1 MKTSIVLLGLL
12 LSLNLWAQDAG
23 TDTDL
28 DSANSDD
35 MVVTEEATSQENSQA
50 IEEKEKETSV
60 TETSQRS
67 SRARSAK
74 LKPLYFQADKNNLQV
89 LPQRFEYTL
98 LDQDRLKVGNILIDT
113 TEIQFQIER
122 TNDKKNPYAIRFQ
135 WPAGLIKEGQLAI
148 KNNSGKAI
156 FNRTIL
162 PSDLKIGEAQVN
174 EDGLIVET
182 ANITFS
188 DIESSMIDDMKYYPF
203 MTFCIFKESYETRIY
218 LCSKELYLSS
228 QGGAMVIKS
237 RDSIKRNAN
246 IDINGKVVGN
256 QGIIYLNDRNESVA
270 FKAHTQTGA
279 FLEIETRMKDVDFK
293 DVVLS
298 PDGKRIILTASGAR
312 PFDTHNVKILSEDDW
327 QASIPRSRPVL
338 YLKGEGDIPMRQ
350 EFFIR
355 GVLPREGNRIFVS
368 PRSPSRTY
376 SSSLHLTGITPKGI
390 DAITVPNDN
399 SSTLRKT
406 KGQQF
411 QWSITDIPSG
421 VNSRHYLLSQRGE
434 ESFTVGY
441 DVFRG
446 RPFVFD
452 LKANYQT
459 PSATGF
465 ANVGLQWW
473 IENFLGLDTDWARF
487 HWGLNISYATQIM
500 KNDDYPEFDKI
511 NFELLW
517 RAQEGFYFVDSTW
530 GLYLPIEM
538 LQGSDSS
545 LMAYGAGFFLH
556 TKTENPRWRNWAAW
570 SEWKAQ
576 YLFAGSGDV
585 ELSSAYHLG
594 WTAYK
599 NISSNWYFSYGVFI
613 EDYKFEPAASK
624 EEMQMGAE
632 LGLRATF

>member
-1 MKTSIVLLGLL
+1 MKTPIFVLSLL
-12 LSLNLWAQDAG
+12 LSLSLHAQT
-23 TDTDL
+23 TDVDSSQTEDSITFE
-28 DSANSDD
+28 DSAAANPPAEIDETVSS
-35 MVVTEEATSQENSQA
+35 EEATSST
-50 IEEKEKETSV
+50 KTS
-60 TETSQRS
+60 RKS
-67 SRARSAK
+67 SPK

-98 LDQDRLKVGNILIDT
+98 LDQNRLKVGNILIDT

-156 FNRTIL
+156 FNRNIQS
-162 PSDLKIGEAQVN
+162 SDLKLSGATTN

-182 ANITFS
+182 ASLTFS
-188 DIESSMIDDMKYYPF
+188 DVDASMIDDMKYFPF
-203 MTFCIFKESYETRIY
+203 MTFCIFKESYETRLY

-256 QGIIYLNDRNESVA
+256 QGIIYLNDRNENVA

-298 PDGKRIILTASGAR
+298 PDGKRIILTASGAK
-312 PFDTHNVKILSEDDW
+312 PFDTRNVKIFSEDEW
-327 QASIPRSRPVL
+327 QITLPRSRPVL
-338 YLKGEGDIPMRQ
+338 FLKGEGDIPMRQ

-376 SSSLHLTGITPKGI
+376 SSSLRLTGVTPKGI
-390 DAITVPNDN
+390 EA
-399 SSTLRKT
+399 STLPNETTAALKKT

-411 QWSITDIPSG
+411 QWNIHDIPSG
-421 VNSRHYLLSQRGE
+421 VNSRHYLLSKHGDE
-434 ESFTVGY
+434 AFTVGY

-459 PSATGF
+459 PSATGY
-465 ANVGLQWW
+465 ASLGLQWW
-473 IENFLGLDTDWARF
+473 IENMLGLDADWARF
-487 HWGLNISYATQIM
+487 HWGLSVRYASQIM
-500 KNDDYPEFDKI
+500 KNDEAPEFDKI

-530 GLYLPIEM
+530 GLYLPVEM
-538 LQGSDSS
+538 LQGSGSS
-545 LMAYGAGFFLH
+545 LMAYGAGFFMH
-556 TKTENPRWRNWAAW
+556 TKTQNPMWRKWATW
-570 SEWKAQ
+570 SELKAQ
-576 YLFAGSGDV
+576 YLFAGTGDV
-585 ELSSAYHLG
+585 ELSSAYQLG

-599 NISSNWYFSYGVFI
+599 NISSNWYFSYGAFI
-613 EDYKFEPAASK
+613 EDYKFDPAAPK
-624 EEMQMGAE
+624 EEMQIGAE

>member
-1 MKTSIVLLGLL
+1 MKTPIFVLSLL
-12 LSLNLWAQDAG
+12 LSLSLHAQT
-23 TDTDL
+23 TDVDSSQTEDSITFE
-28 DSANSDD
+28 DSAAANPPAEIDETVSS
-35 MVVTEEATSQENSQA
+35 EEATSST
-50 IEEKEKETSV
+50 KTS
-60 TETSQRS
+60 RKS
-67 SRARSAK
+67 SPK

-98 LDQDRLKVGNILIDT
+98 LDQNRLKVGNILIDT

-156 FNRTIL
+156 FNRNIQS
-162 PSDLKIGEAQVN
+162 SDLKLSGATTN

-182 ANITFS
+182 ASLTFS
-188 DIESSMIDDMKYYPF
+188 DVDASMIDDMKYFPF
-203 MTFCIFKESYETRIY
+203 MTFCIFKESYETRLY

-256 QGIIYLNDRNESVA
+256 QGIIYLNDRNENVA

-298 PDGKRIILTASGAR
+298 PDGKRIILTASGAK
-312 PFDTHNVKILSEDDW
+312 PFDTRNVKIFSEDEW
-327 QASIPRSRPVL
+327 QITLPRSRPVL
-338 YLKGEGDIPMRQ
+338 FLKGEGDIPMRQ

-376 SSSLHLTGITPKGI
+376 SSSLRLTGVTPKGI
-390 DAITVPNDN
+390 EA
-399 SSTLRKT
+399 STLPNETTAALKKT

-411 QWSITDIPSG
+411 QWNIHDIPSG
-421 VNSRHYLLSQRGE
+421 VNSRHYLLSKHGDE
-434 ESFTVGY
+434 AFTVGY

-459 PSATGF
+459 PSATGY
-465 ANVGLQWW
+465 ASLGLQWW
-473 IENFLGLDTDWARF
+473 IENMLGLDADWARF
-487 HWGLNISYATQIM
+487 HWGLSVRYASQIM
-500 KNDDYPEFDKI
+500 KNDEAPEFDKI

-530 GLYLPIEM
+530 GLYLPVEM

-545 LMAYGAGFFLH
+545 LMAYGAGFFMH
-556 TKTENPRWRNWAAW
+556 TKTQNPMWRKWVTW
-570 SEWKAQ
+570 SELKAQ

-585 ELSSAYHLG
+585 ELSSAYNLG

-599 NISSNWYFSYGVFI
+599 NISSNWYFSYGAFI
-613 EDYKFEPAASK
+613 EDYKFDPAAPK
-624 EEMQMGAE
+624 EEMQIGAE

>member
-1 MKTSIVLLGLL
+1 MKTPIFVLSLL
-12 LSLNLWAQDAG
+12 LSLSLHAQT
-23 TDTDL
+23 TDVDSSQTEDSITAE
-28 DSANSDD
+28 DSAASNPPAEIDETVSS
-35 MVVTEEATSQENSQA
+35 EEATSST
-50 IEEKEKETSV
+50 KTS
-60 TETSQRS
+60 RKS
-67 SRARSAK
+67 SPK

-98 LDQDRLKVGNILIDT
+98 LDQNRLKVGNILIDT

-156 FNRTIL
+156 FNRNIQS
-162 PSDLKIGEAQVN
+162 SDLKLSGATTN

-182 ANITFS
+182 ASLTFS
-188 DIESSMIDDMKYYPF
+188 DVDASMIDDMKYFPF
-203 MTFCIFKESYETRIY
+203 MTFCIFKESYETRLY

-256 QGIIYLNDRNESVA
+256 QGIIYLNDRNENVA

-298 PDGKRIILTASGAR
+298 PDGKRIILTASGAK
-312 PFDTHNVKILSEDDW
+312 PFDTRNVKVFSDDEW
-327 QASIPRSRPVL
+327 QITLPRSRPVL

-376 SSSLHLTGITPKGI
+376 SSSLRLTGVTPKGI
-390 DAITVPNDN
+390 EA
-399 SSTLRKT
+399 STLPNETTAALKKT

-411 QWSITDIPSG
+411 QWSIHDIPSG
-421 VNSRHYLLSQRGE
+421 VNSRHYLLSKHGDE
-434 ESFTVGY
+434 AFTVGY

-459 PSATGF
+459 PSATGY
-465 ANVGLQWW
+465 ASLGLQWW
-473 IENFLGLDTDWARF
+473 IENMLGLDADWARF
-487 HWGLNISYATQIM
+487 HWGLSVRYASQIM
-500 KNDDYPEFDKI
+500 KNDEAPEFDKI

-530 GLYLPIEM
+530 GLYLPVEM

-545 LMAYGAGFFLH
+545 LMAYGAGFFMH
-556 TKTENPRWRNWAAW
+556 TKTQNPMWRKWATW
-570 SEWKAQ
+570 SELKAQ
-576 YLFAGSGDV
+576 YLFAGTGDV
-585 ELSSAYHLG
+585 ELSSAYQLG

-599 NISSNWYFSYGVFI
+599 NISSNWYFSYGAFI
-613 EDYKFEPAASK
+613 EDYKFDPAAPK
-624 EEMQMGAE
+624 EEMQIGAE

>member
-1 MKTSIVLLGLL
+1 MKMPIFV
-12 LSLNLWAQDAG
+12 LSLLFSISLGAQTADSEIQNSDELMTAEE
-23 TDTDL
+23 TTSRINAEDTDERNVTPEAP
-28 DSANSDD
+28 SA
-35 MVVTEEATSQENSQA
+35 
-50 IEEKEKETSV
+50 
-60 TETSQRS
+60 S
-67 SRARSAK
+67 SRSVRATTPK

-122 TNDKKNPYAIRFQ
+122 TGDKKNPYAIRFQ
-135 WPAGLIKEGQLAI
+135 WPAGLIKEGKLAI

-156 FNRTIL
+156 FTRTIQ
-162 PSDLKIGEAQVN
+162 PGDLKLSGANIN

-182 ANITFS
+182 ANLTFS
-188 DIESSMIDDMKYYPF
+188 DIDSSIIDDMKYFPF
-203 MTFCIFKESYETRIY
+203 MNFCIFKESYETRLY

-237 RDSIKRNAN
+237 RDSTKRNAN
-246 IDINGKVVGN
+246 IDINGKIVGN
-256 QGIIYLNDRNESVA
+256 QGIIYLNDRNENVA
-270 FKAHTQTGA
+270 FKAQTQTGA

-293 DVVLS
+293 DAVLS
-298 PDGKRIILTASGAR
+298 PDGKRIVLTASGAK
-312 PFDTHNVKILSEDDW
+312 PFDTRNVKILSEDEW
-327 QASIPRSRPVL
+327 QISLPRSRPVL

-355 GVLPREGNRIFVS
+355 GALPREGNRLFVS

-376 SSSLHLTGITPKGI
+376 SSSLRLTGVTPKGVE
-390 DAITVPNDN
+390 AATVAKDS

-421 VNSRHYLLSQRGE
+421 VSSRHYLLSKHGE

-459 PSATGF
+459 PAGTGY
-465 ANVGLQWW
+465 ASVGLQWW
-473 IENFLGLDTDWARF
+473 IENILGLDADWARF
-487 HWGLNISYATQIM
+487 HWGLNVSYASQIM
-500 KNDDYPEFDKI
+500 KNDEYPEFDKL

-538 LQGSDSS
+538 LQGSGSS
-545 LMAYGAGFFLH
+545 LMAYGAGFFMH
-556 TKTENPRWRNWAAW
+556 TKTQSPLWRKWAAW

-594 WTAYK
+594 WTGYK
-599 NISSNWYFSYGVFI
+599 SLSSNWYFSYGAFV
-613 EDYKFEPAASK
+613 EDYKFDPAAPK
-624 EEMQMGAE
+624 EEMQIGAE

>member
-1 MKTSIVLLGLL
+1 MKTPIFVLSLL
-12 LSLNLWAQDAG
+12 LSLSLHAQT
-23 TDTDL
+23 TDVDSSQTEDSITAE
-28 DSANSDD
+28 DSAASNPPAEIDETVSS
-35 MVVTEEATSQENSQA
+35 EEATSST
-50 IEEKEKETSV
+50 KTS
-60 TETSQRS
+60 RKS
-67 SRARSAK
+67 SPK

-98 LDQDRLKVGNILIDT
+98 LDQNRLKVGNILIDT

-156 FNRTIL
+156 FNRNIQS
-162 PSDLKIGEAQVN
+162 SDLKLSGATTN

-182 ANITFS
+182 ASLTFS
-188 DIESSMIDDMKYYPF
+188 DVDASMIDDMKYFPF
-203 MTFCIFKESYETRIY
+203 MTFCIFKESYETRLY

-256 QGIIYLNDRNESVA
+256 QGIIYLNDRNENVA

-298 PDGKRIILTASGAR
+298 PDGKRIILTASGAK
-312 PFDTHNVKILSEDDW
+312 PFDTRNVKVFSDDEW
-327 QASIPRSRPVL
+327 QITLPRSRPVL

-376 SSSLHLTGITPKGI
+376 SSSLRLTGVTPKGI
-390 DAITVPNDN
+390 EA
-399 SSTLRKT
+399 STLPNETTAALKKT

-411 QWSITDIPSG
+411 QWSIHDIPSG
-421 VNSRHYLLSQRGE
+421 VNSRHYLLSKHGDE
-434 ESFTVGY
+434 AFTVGY

-459 PSATGF
+459 RSATGY
-465 ANVGLQWW
+465 ASLGLQWW
-473 IENFLGLDTDWARF
+473 IENMLGLDADWARF
-487 HWGLNISYATQIM
+487 HWGLSVRYASQIM
-500 KNDDYPEFDKI
+500 KNDEAPEFDKI

-530 GLYLPIEM
+530 GLYLPVEM

-545 LMAYGAGFFLH
+545 LMAYGAGFFMH
-556 TKTENPRWRNWAAW
+556 TKTQNPMWRKWATW
-570 SEWKAQ
+570 SELKAQ
-576 YLFAGSGDV
+576 YLFAGTGDV
-585 ELSSAYHLG
+585 ELSSAYQLG

-599 NISSNWYFSYGVFI
+599 NISSNWYFSYGAFI
-613 EDYKFEPAASK
+613 EDYKFDPAAPK
-624 EEMQMGAE
+624 EEMQIGAE